1 MRLSFPALPS
11 VNQSFSFSGRNWKWS
26 GSRWNI
32 DSIVIKSPYQIAVE
46 NGFQG
51 TEQDYADSINP
62 TVVASNAAQAALASL
77 TGSAPEVLDTIEELA
92 AALNNDENF
101 ATTVANQMTAMESEM
116 QTMESEM
123 QTMESEMQSMS
134 DQVEEMEAS
143 MGSMASTG
151 KAIAMSIVFG

>member
-1 MRLSFPALPS
+1 MRLSFPSLPS

-32 DSIVIKSPYQIAVE
+32 DSVTIKSTFQIAVE

-77 TGSAPEVLDTIEELA
+77 TGSAPELLDTIEELA

-101 ATTVANQMTAMESEM
+101 GTTVSNQMTAMESEM

-123 QTMESEMQSMS
+123 QAMS
-134 DQVEEMEAS
+134 DQVEEMETS
-143 MGSMASTG
+143 MTSMASTG